1 MDPKNENNPYPGNEN
16 FKDTDL
22 PTRTNQVGAGL
33 HQGLPG
39 QPHDPTASEDDL
51 DEPRDENLRD
61 SP

>member
-1 MDPKNENNPYPGNEN
+1 
-16 FKDTDL
+16 
-22 PTRTNQVGAGL
+22 L